1 MIDKQLIIE
10 LQGLLGVE
18 QDGILGNNTLRA
30 AIDLAKSINPPT
42 SNPIPPQTME
52 GVKVAWGAKVS
63 KEFKA
68 RVLEICRNLGMP
80 FPHGADWLMSCM
92 AFESGGTFRSDIKNA
107 AGSNATGLIQFM
119 PTTAGILGT
128 TTQELAA
135 MSPERQLDYV
145 ERYFKPYKNRLTS
158 LEDVYMA
165 ILWPVA
171 VGKPN
176 GTALFV
182 KDLGRSKAYL
192 QNAGLDSNRDG
203 IVTKEEAVSKV
214 RNMMAKG
221 ISEGYM
227 G

>member
-1 MIDKQLIIE
+1 MVAKQLVME

-18 QDGILGNNTLRA
+18 QDGIIGNKTLSA

-42 SNPIPPQTME
+42 SAPLPPQVFDT
-52 GVKVAWGAKVS
+52 VKIAWGAKVS

-107 AGSNATGLIQFM
+107 AGSGATGLIQM
-119 PTTAGILGT
+119 VPATAGILGT

-182 KDLGRSKAYL
+182 KDMGRPKAYL
-192 QNAGLDSNRDG
+192 QNAGLDSNKDD

-221 ISEGYM
+221 ISEGYL